1 MYPAQRLMRT
11 NVNVMPAIAPTRSAD
26 PRMLLLSI
34 LVIVIASMTTVRT
47 IGGMLGLCAFVIAW
61 HVAAVQRDATLR
73 ALRRILPFVLLI
85 IVLNA
90 VLVPGDALVSVAGRR
105 AVSSQGLRD
114 GVFFALRLGVML
126 MAVSL
131 LVSGGP
137 AEALAHGIHD
147 LLRRVSRRLADR
159 IAFFT
164 FLSAGFVPLFVDE
177 IRRVQTAQAFRSGDT
192 NRGLARRAASV
203 RLWLI
208 PVLMSAV
215 RRSGQLALAVEL
227 RDIRSRLIP
236 SLPALSLR
244 AADVAWFVAAL
255 AVIVVASWRA

>member
-1 MYPAQRLMRT
+1 MRT
-11 NVNVMPAIAPTRSAD
+11 HVTVMPALTPTRHVD
-26 PRMLLLSI
+26 PRVLLLSV
-34 LVIVIASMTTVRT
+34 LVIVIASMTTVRS
-47 IGGMLGLCAFVIAW
+47 ISGMLGLCAFVTTW
-61 HVAAVQRDATLR
+61 HIAAVQWTPTLR
-73 ALRRILPFVLLI
+73 ALRRLLPFALLI
-85 IVLNA
+85 IVLNS

-105 AVSSQGLRD
+105 VVSVPGLHD
-114 GVFFALRLGVML
+114 GVFFALRLGAML
-126 MAVSL
+126 MAMSL
-131 LVSGGP
+131 LVSASH

-147 LLRRVSRRLADR
+147 LLRRVSRPLADR
-159 IAFFT
+159 VAFFT
-164 FLSAGFVPLFVDE
+164 FLSTGFVPLFVDE

-192 NRGLARRAASV
+192 HRGLMQRAASV

-236 SLPALSLR
+236 SLPALGVR
-244 AADVAWFVAAL
+244 ATDVAWFVAAL

>member
-1 MYPAQRLMRT
+1 MRT
-11 NVNVMPAIAPTRSAD
+11 HVTVMPAPAPTRHAD
-26 PRMLLLSI
+26 PRVLLLSV

-61 HVAAVQRDATLR
+61 HVAALQWDATLR
-73 ALRRILPFVLLI
+73 ALRRMLPFALLI
-85 IVLNA
+85 IVLNS
-90 VLVPGDALVSVAGRR
+90 VLVPGDALVAVAGRR
-105 AVSSQGLRD
+105 VVSVTGFHD
-114 GVFFALRLGVML
+114 GVFFALRLVVML

-131 LVSGGP
+131 LVSATH

-147 LLRRVSRRLADR
+147 LLRRVSRPLADR
-159 IAFFT
+159 VAFFT
-164 FLSAGFVPLFVDE
+164 FLSTGFVPLFVDE

-192 NRGLARRAASV
+192 RRGLVQRAASV

-236 SLPALSLR
+236 SLPALMVR
-244 AADVAWFVAAL
+244 AADVAWFAATL
-255 AVIVVASWRA
+255 AVIVAASWRA